1 VASNFFAERQAALE
15 RKYLEDLTDFK
26 LRPGGGAMLRCPF
39 CGQSFYVALPEH
51 CPDRAVDALR
61 LSCAAAC
68 GHVGEIPGFSPQP
81 HDSTL
86 GDFDTVL
93 MCRCGNRSAANGVV
107 LRCPFCHIENPRN
120 VMANAVKHIESR
132 LSGDARTSRIELEH
146 MASFL
151 VSAFDG
157 VMRSML
163 RIANEN
169 ARRFRQSDCAH
180 AFMAN
185 MNALPASLS
194 FQNLTAARDRLQP
207 AGFIMDGRTQDFA
220 RMLSVFNKRHLIAH
234 RLGVVD
240 QDYLDRTNDP
250 AAEIGKKVP
259 LTAEEI
265 LEAAAACQRT
275 VNSFFGGFLS

>member
-1 VASNFFAERQAALE
+1 MTDFFVERQAALQ
-15 RKYLEDLTDFK
+15 RKYLRDLTDLK
-26 LRPGGGAMLRCPF
+26 LRPSGGATLRCPS

-51 CPDRAVDALR
+51 RPDTGLDALR

-68 GHVGEIPGFSPQP
+68 GHAGELLGFSPQP
-81 HDSTL
+81 HDTTI

-93 MCRCGNRSAANGVV
+93 NCRCGNTSAANGVV
-107 LRCPFCHIENPRN
+107 LRCPFCYIENPRN
-120 VMANAVKHIESR
+120 VMAEAVQHIESR
-132 LSGDARTSRIELEH
+132 LMGHARRSRLELEH

-163 RIANEN
+163 RLANEN
-169 ARRFRQSDCAH
+169 ARHFRRSDPAH
-180 AFMAN
+180 PLITN

-194 FQNLTAARDRLQP
+194 FQNLTVARDRLRP
-207 AGFIMDGRTQDFA
+207 AGFIMDGGTQDFA
-220 RMLSVFNKRHLIAH
+220 HMVSVFQKRHLIAH

-240 QDYLDRTNDP
+240 QEYIDRTNDLG
-250 AAEIGKKVP
+250 AEIGKKVP
-259 LTAEEI
+259 LTAEEV

-275 VNSFFGGFLS
+275 VNNFFGVFLS